1 MIILEKLSLFE
12 MLDQIYSL
20 EGIQKLAKVREIPYE
35 EGDTKKK
42 IMKDIVDCLL
52 EEDYFR
58 QHLYVISDQH
68 MKLLRKLLKQ
78 QERFILSNRNKEI
91 EAFDELDTL
100 DYVDIDEERE
110 DVFIPMDVRNLIAK
124 IDGPEFEQM
133 RKKIFWLHA
142 ILYHAFF
149 LYGVVKMD
157 EVLTMYN
164 ARKGFHASSKELEQ
178 YFSYI
183 PLDFQKFVY
192 LDGRFIAFDLI
203 GKDSLESTIDLQ
215 QYYEIQYPRTDEILD
230 HYNEGYPISSINYN
244 KIDQFLH
251 TKSMSERQE
260 KNFMKKFYESVIQG
274 EQLAGLLNQFEGY
287 LRDEDEVLF
296 VTRTL
301 KEIIKE
307 TPQYKY
313 HGRNAYEI

>member
-1 MIILEKLSLFE
+1 M
-12 MLDQIYSL
+12 
-20 EGIQKLAKVREIPYE
+20 
-35 EGDTKKK
+35 
-42 IMKDIVDCLL
+42 
-52 EEDYFR
+52 
-58 QHLYVISDQH
+58 
-68 MKLLRKLLKQ
+68 
-78 QERFILSNRNKEI
+78 
-91 EAFDELDTL
+91 
-100 DYVDIDEERE
+100 
-110 DVFIPMDVRNLIAK
+110 
-124 IDGPEFEQM
+124 
-133 RKKIFWLHA
+133 
-142 ILYHAFF
+142 
-149 LYGVVKMD
+149 
-157 EVLTMYN
+157 
-164 ARKGFHASSKELEQ
+164 
-178 YFSYI
+178 
-183 PLDFQKFVY
+183 
-192 LDGRFIAFDLI
+192 
-203 GKDSLESTIDLQ
+203 ESTIDLQ